1 MTALFALVQTQV
13 RLYLSNR
20 RALLVNLVAPIA
32 IAGFFG
38 AVFGSGETKPVHVPV
53 AVVDLDQSTVSKALV
68 TGLQGDPA
76 LDLQTL
82 DESAALEAVRRGRVR
97 AAVILPRGFGEQ
109 ASRALFSRGTKPE
122 VRIEFD
128 PSQLMALS
136 LVRGL
141 LAQHSMQAVFSGS
154 FTGADGARNLDQALR
169 AIEQGSSGIEEDE
182 RKVLRD
188 LLGSVRALQE
198 RRQGDASS
206 RSSFGGA
213 AGFAMPYSLQES
225 AATSKV
231 DRKYN
236 GFAHAF
242 AGMGVQF
249 VLFAGIELGIGIL
262 VARRLGLWARVRAAP
277 LTRSTVLG
285 SYVLSG
291 TLIASCLMGLIF
303 TAAILGFGVRVDGS
317 GVGFVGVTLAFG
329 LLTAT
334 FGLLLAALGKTPEAT
349 RGLAILATL
358 LLVMLGGAWVPTFVF
373 PEWLQRVTVVVP
385 VRWAVDGFDAMTW
398 RGLGL
403 EAAIAPIGIM
413 LGFSLLFAGVAIW
426 RFRWRE

>member
-1 MTALFALVQTQV
+1 MTALLALIKTQV

-38 AVFGSGETKPVHVPV
+38 SVFGAGETKPVHVPV
-53 AVVDLDQSTVSKALV
+53 ALVDLDQSTVSKALAS
-68 TGLQGDPA
+68 GMQGDPA
-76 LDLQTL
+76 LDVQLI
-82 DESAALEAVRRGRVR
+82 DEAAALEAVRRGKVRV
-97 AAVILPRGFGEQ
+97 AVMVPQGFGEQ
-109 ASRALFSRGTKPE
+109 ATRALFSRGAKPQ

-128 PSQLMALS
+128 PSQSMALS

-141 LAQHSMQAVFSGS
+141 LAQHSMEAVFNGS
-154 FTGADGARNLDQALR
+154 FAGADGVRNLDEVLSAIDQA
-169 AIEQGSSGIEEDE
+169 SSGIEADE
-182 RKVLRD
+182 RKVLKD

-198 RRQGDASS
+198 RRQSDESG
-206 RSSFGGA
+206 RSSGGGA
-213 AGFAMPYSLQES
+213 GFEMPYSLQEN
-225 AATSKV
+225 AATSAL

-262 VARRLGLWARVRAAP
+262 VARRLGLWARLRAAP

-285 SYVLSG
+285 SYVVSG
-291 TLIASCLMGLIF
+291 TLIATCLMGLIF
-303 TAAILGFGVRVDGS
+303 TAAIVGFGVRVDGS
-317 GVGFVGVTLAFG
+317 KVGFVGVTLAFG

-358 LLVMLGGAWVPTFVF
+358 LLVMLGGAWVPTFIF
-373 PEWLQRVTVVVP
+373 PEWLQRATVVVP

-403 EAAIAPIGIM
+403 EAAIAPIGVM
-413 LGFSLLFAGVAIW
+413 LGFSLLFAAVAIW